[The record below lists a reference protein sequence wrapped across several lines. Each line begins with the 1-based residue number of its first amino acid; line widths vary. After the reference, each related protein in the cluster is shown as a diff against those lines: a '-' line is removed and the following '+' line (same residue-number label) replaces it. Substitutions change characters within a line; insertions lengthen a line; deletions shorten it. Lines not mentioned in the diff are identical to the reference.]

1 MPETVISV
9 NGLVKRYED
18 LTAVDGISFEVYKG
32 EVFSLLGPNGAGK
45 TTTVEILECLR
56 TKTGGQV
63 SVLGMDVDHQMRE
76 IKKRIGVLPQDFNAF
91 DLLTV
96 KENIEYFGGM
106 FERML
111 PAEDLIKAVDLGD
124 KKKALFKN
132 LSGGL
137 KQRVGV
143 AISMVN
149 DPEIV
154 FLDEPTTGLDPRARR
169 DVWGVIQGLKDR
181 GKTVILTTHYM
192 EEAEVLSDR
201 LGIID
206 HGKFIAFGTPREIV
220 DKYGTGSRCIVSQC
234 DEKCVLVLNEQWPT
248 LERKGGDVI
257 IKLESKGSLPEILYA
272 LDRSGGNYDQIQV
285 TRPTLEDVFLSLTGK
300 KLTIEEE
307 ANNNNGKKKKRK
319 WGSK

>member
-1 MPETVISV
+1 MPEPVISV
-9 NGLVKRYED
+9 NGLVKRYGD
-18 LTAVDGISFEVYKG
+18 LMAVDGISFEVYKG

-56 TKTGGQV
+56 AKTGGQV
-63 SVLGMDVDHQMRE
+63 SVLDMDVDHKMRE

-91 DLLTV
+91 ELLTV

-124 KKKALFKN
+124 KRKELFKN

-143 AISMVN
+143 AIAMVN

-169 DVWGVIQGLKDR
+169 DVWAVIQSLKDR

-201 LGIID
+201 VGIID

-220 DKYGTGSRCIVSQC
+220 DKHGSGSKCVITGC
-234 DEKCVLVLNEQWPT
+234 DEQCSLALNQQWPAA
-248 LERKGGDVI
+248 ERKGGDI
-257 IKLESKGSLPEILYA
+257 IIRLESKGSLPEILYA

-285 TRPTLEDVFLSLTGK
+285 MRPTLEDVFLSLTGK
-300 KLTIEEE
+300 KLTTDEDIK
-307 ANNNNGKKKKRK
+307 NNNGKKKRKRR
-319 WGSK
+319 GS

>member
-1 MPETVISV
+1 MTDTVIEV
-9 NGLVKRYED
+9 EGLVKKYGQ
-18 LTAVDGISFEVYKG
+18 LTAVDGIDFTVNAG

-45 TTTVEILECLR
+45 TTTVEIMECLR
-56 TKTGGQV
+56 TLTSGKV
-63 SVLGMDVDHQMRE
+63 HILGMDVAKDPLK
-76 IKKRIGVLPQDFNAF
+76 IKNRIGVLPQDFNAF

-106 FERML
+106 FDRQL
-111 PAEDLIKAVDLGD
+111 PADDLIKAMDLTEKRD
-124 KKKALFKN
+124 EYFKN

-137 KQRVGV
+137 KQRTGV

-149 DPEIV
+149 DPEII

-169 DVWGVIQGLKDR
+169 DVWTVVRDLKER

-206 HGKFIAFGTPREIV
+206 HGRFIALGTPRQII
-220 DKYGTGSRCIVSQC
+220 DAHGTGSRCIISHC
-234 DEKCVLVLNEQWPT
+234 DNTCTTALKGQWPNM
-248 LERKGGDVI
+248 
-257 IKLESKGSLPEILYA
+257 ESKGGEVVIRLENKNALPEIIYA

-285 TRPTLEDVFLSLTGK
+285 TRPTLEDVFLTLTGK
-300 KLTIEEE
+300 KLAAEEPE
-307 ANNNNGKKKKRK
+307 PTDGKKKRSKRK
-319 WGSK
+319 AD